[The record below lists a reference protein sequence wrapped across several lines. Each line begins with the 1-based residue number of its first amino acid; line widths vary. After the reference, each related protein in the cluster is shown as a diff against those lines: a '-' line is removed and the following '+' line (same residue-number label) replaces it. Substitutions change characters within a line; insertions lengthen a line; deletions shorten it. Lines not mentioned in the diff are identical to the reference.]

1 MKPASSLASKAK
13 APRSSARRSRGN
25 TLFGIFVGII
35 IGTLAALIVIWL
47 MNRSPSPFVDK
58 AQVAQQPSDKPGE
71 PAPLPAKPGDPPQEN
86 RFQFYEILPGKT
98 TPQPARTPDPKAP
111 PPAPKSA
118 TAGSDELYLQAGSF
132 QTQKDAENFRA
143 SLALMGLEAGIQ
155 PAKVDGKQWY
165 RVRLGPYARFEDA
178 RKAKTDLAKAGIEAE
193 MRRGKN

>member
-1 MKPASSLASKAK
+1 MKPASSPVRQDK
-13 APRSSARRSRGN
+13 APRSPANRSRGS
-25 TLFGIFVGII
+25 TLLGIFVGII

-47 MNRSPSPFVDK
+47 MNRSPSPFVEK
-58 AQVAQQPSDKPGE
+58 AQVVQPASPGQPAE
-71 PAPLPAKPGDPPQEN
+71 PAPLPGKPGDPPQEN

-98 TPQPARTPDPKAP
+98 NPQPAKAPDPKAAP
-111 PPAPKSA
+111 PKAA
-118 TAGSDELYLQAGSF
+118 AADAGELYLQAGSF

-143 SLALMGLEAGIQ
+143 SLALMGLEANIQ

>member
-1 MKPASSLASKAK
+1 MSQSSLARQAK
-13 APRSSARRSRGN
+13 RPRGTTRRTTGS
-25 TLFGIFVGII
+25 TLLGILVGII

-47 MNRSPSPFVDK
+47 MNRSPSPFVEK
-58 AQVAQQPSDKPGE
+58 AQVAQPASPDKAAE
-71 PAPLPAKPGDPPQEN
+71 PAPLPGKPGDAPQEN

-98 TPQPARTPDPKAP
+98 NPQPAKTPDPKAP
-111 PPAPKSA
+111 PPK
-118 TAGSDELYLQAGSF
+118 TAAADSGELYLQAGSF

-143 SLALMGLEAGIQ
+143 SLALMGLEASIQ